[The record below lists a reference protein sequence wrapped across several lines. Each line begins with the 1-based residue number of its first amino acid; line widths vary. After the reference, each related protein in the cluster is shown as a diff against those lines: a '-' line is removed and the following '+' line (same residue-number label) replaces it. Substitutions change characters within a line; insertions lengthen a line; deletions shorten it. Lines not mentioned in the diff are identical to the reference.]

1 MSVMPEHIIL
11 WRHAQAE
18 ELFDGDNTVQID
30 TAQNDMQRALTEKGQ
45 RQAADMAMWLKPQ
58 LPKATIL
65 QCSPALRAFQTA
77 EALQEV
83 NKSCKININEA
94 LKPGAS
100 LNTVLA
106 SIAQTNSCDSL
117 VLVGHQPWLGQ
128 LAAHLLG
135 VSVAGHIKELPIKKG
150 AIWWLR
156 LDKTLDQT
164 KHEVVSARYIIHT
177 VQIPSLL

>member
-18 ELFDGDNTVQID
+18 DLFDGDDMV
-30 TAQNDMQRALTEKGQ
+30 QNDMQRALTQKGQ
-45 RQAADMAMWLKPQ
+45 RQAADMATWLKPQ
-58 LPKATIL
+58 LPKATLL

-77 EALQEV
+77 EALQDV
-83 NKSCKININEA
+83 HKLCKINISQA

-135 VSVAGHIKELPIKKG
+135 LFEKGHTKELAIKKG

-156 LDKTLDQT
+156 LDRTQDKTR
-164 KHEVVSARYIIHT
+164 EEAVSVRYIIHT

>member
-1 MSVMPEHIIL
+1 MNVIPEHIIL
-11 WRHAQAE
+11 WRHAEAKDI
-18 ELFDGDNTVQID
+18 FDGDDV
-30 TAQNDMQRALTEKGQ
+30 AQSDMQRALTEKGQ
-45 RQAADMAMWLKPQ
+45 HQAADMAMWLKPQ
-58 LPKATIL
+58 LPKATLL

-77 EALQEV
+77 EALQDV
-83 NKSCKININEA
+83 NKSCKINISQA

-106 SIAQTNSCDSL
+106 SIAHINSCDSL

-135 VSVAGHIKELPIKKG
+135 ISAEGYIKDLSIKKG

-156 LDKTLDQT
+156 LGDIMDKTQDKT
-164 KHEVVSARYIIHT
+164 REEAVSARYIIHT

>member
-1 MSVMPEHIIL
+1 MSKHIIL

-18 ELFDGDNTVQID
+18 DLVDGDD
-30 TAQNDMQRALTEKGQ
+30 MLQNDMQRALTQKGQ
-45 RQAADMAMWLKPQ
+45 RQAADMAMWLKSQ

-77 EALQEV
+77 EALQDV
-83 NKSCKININEA
+83 NKSYKININQA
-94 LKPGAS
+94 LNSGAS
-100 LNTVLA
+100 LNMVLA
-106 SIAQTNSCDSL
+106 SIAKIDSCDSL

-128 LAAHLLG
+128 LAAYLLG
-135 VSVAGHIKELPIKKG
+135 ISVAGQIKDLPIKKG

-156 LDKTLDQT
+156 RNKTEDKTQDKT
-164 KHEVVSARYIIHT
+164 REEVISARYIIHT

>member
-1 MSVMPEHIIL
+1 MFDSMILEHIIL

-18 ELFDGDNTVQID
+18 DLFDGDYMV
-30 TAQNDMQRALTEKGQ
+30 QNDIQRALTQKGQ

-77 EALQEV
+77 EALQDV
-83 NKSCKININEA
+83 NKSYKININQA
-94 LKPGAS
+94 LKSGTS
-100 LNTVLA
+100 LNMVLA
-106 SIAQTNSCDSL
+106 SIARIDSCDSL

-135 VSVAGHIKELPIKKG
+135 ISVAGQIKDLPIKKG

-156 LDKTLDQT
+156 LDKTQDET
-164 KHEVVSARYIIHT
+164 REEAISARYIIHT

>member
-1 MSVMPEHIIL
+1 MFDSMIPENIIL
-11 WRHAQAE
+11 WRHAEAKDI
-18 ELFDGDNTVQID
+18 FDGDD
-30 TAQNDMQRALTEKGQ
+30 MAQSDMQRVLTQKGQ

-77 EALQEV
+77 EALQDV
-83 NKSCKININEA
+83 NKSCKININQA

-100 LNTVLA
+100 LNMVLA
-106 SIAQTNSCDSL
+106 SIAQINSCDSL

-128 LAAHLLG
+128 LAAHLLEL
-135 VSVAGHIKELPIKKG
+135 SMEDNIKDLSIKKG

-156 LDKTLDQT
+156 LDENKDE
-164 KHEVVSARYIIHT
+164 HSARYIIHT